1 MSKYLNDQS
10 GFYRM
15 LSKTLDLLENLFTDM
30 LKDNYFGRNAI
41 YSPVHFRRRFFMRR
55 SLFEKIPEDLVE
67 ANPYFEQ
74 KKDALLGSG
83 RFFVT
88 SKVNL
93 SASNAG
99 LKSFDRSSG

>member
-1 MSKYLNDQS
+1 
-10 GFYRM
+10 
-15 LSKTLDLLENLFTDM
+15 
-30 LKDNYFGRNAI
+30 
-41 YSPVHFRRRFFMRR
+41 MRR

-83 RFFVT
+83 RFFAT